1 MPIELTAL
9 TASSG
14 RPTLQEAKLRDQ
26 RILSSARDIFLRDG
40 YGVASLEAI
49 ARAAGTAKKTVYRQ
63 FGDKA
68 ALFRAVVL
76 GLAEDW
82 AREVGALGQTEPSLD
97 SVLRKLAL
105 RMLEASVRP
114 DSVALFRAVVAA
126 APHFPDLA
134 RSWDE
139 AFKRSMAPLIDRLAC
154 EHEAGRISLGDTSP
168 ALAAEQFVAV
178 TALMPRQCALL
189 CRQQP
194 DEPEKAHLADSA
206 VALFLR
212 GYQSSTPGSR
222 A

>member
-1 MPIELTAL
+1 MPIELPAL

-14 RPTLQEAKLRDQ
+14 RPTLEEARSRDQ

-63 FGDKA
+63 FGNKA

-76 GLAEDW
+76 GLADDW
-82 AREVGALGQTEPSLD
+82 AQEVGALGQAEPSLAR
-97 SVLRKLAL
+97 VLRKLAL

-114 DSVALFRAVVAA
+114 DSVALYRAVVAA

-134 RSWDE
+134 KSWDE
-139 AFKRSMAPLIDRLAC
+139 ALQRSMTPLRDRLAC
-154 EHEAGRISLGDTSP
+154 EHEAGRISLGDSSP
-168 ALAAEQFVAV
+168 TLAAEQFVAT
-178 TALMPRQCALL
+178 TALMLRHRALL
-189 CRQQP
+189 CLQQP
-194 DEPEKAHLADSA
+194 DDPERAHLADCA

-212 GYQSSTPGSR
+212 G
-222 A
+222 